1 MALTIPGAGL
11 GLYVLK
17 PSKKSLFYID
27 GASYFVPETTNALDS
42 VDSSEQY
49 SFQIKSW
56 PICSY

>member
-17 PSKKSLFYID
+17 PSKKSLFYVD

-42 VDSSEQY
+42 VGSSERY
-49 SFQIKSW
+49 SFQIKS
-56 PICSY
+56 